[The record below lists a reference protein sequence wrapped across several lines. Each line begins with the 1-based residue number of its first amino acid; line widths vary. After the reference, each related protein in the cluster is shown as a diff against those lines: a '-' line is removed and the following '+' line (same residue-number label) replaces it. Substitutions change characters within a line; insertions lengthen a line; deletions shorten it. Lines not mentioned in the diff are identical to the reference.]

1 MRKIFVVFL
10 AVFVCALSAFADD
23 AYVKQVNIG
32 QDKSGM
38 TWYLLDYGTKKN
50 TPYAVARKYYTS
62 DTVKSETIELLTSRY
77 SVPEAKAQ
85 RLYFTEYKY
94 EYSPDGKQYAE
105 IYRKYYDVAGEEI
118 YSIRFNKK
126 SGARKKHFV
135 KVVKNTIQSKGAA
148 YALGVLKKY

>member
-1 MRKIFVVFL
+1 MRKLFVVVIAVL
-10 AVFVCALSAFADD
+10 ACAGLALADD

-50 TPYAVARKYYTS
+50 IPYAVARKYYTS
-62 DTVKSETIELLTSRY
+62 DMIKSETIELLTSRY
-77 SVPEAKAQ
+77 SVPETKAQ

-94 EYSPDGKQYAE
+94 EYSTDGRQYAE

-118 YSIRFNKK
+118 YGIRFNKR
-126 SGARKKHFV
+126 SGARSKHFI